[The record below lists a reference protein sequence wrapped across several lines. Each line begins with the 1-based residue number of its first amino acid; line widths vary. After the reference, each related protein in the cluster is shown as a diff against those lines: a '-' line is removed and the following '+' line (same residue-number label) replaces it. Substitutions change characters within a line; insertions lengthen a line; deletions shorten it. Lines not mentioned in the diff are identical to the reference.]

1 MSRDEDQIALY
12 NRWREGDEGAYE
24 PLVESFDPL
33 IQSYANR
40 FKTYPVPMADIRGR
54 AYILTRKALEKYDPS
69 KAKLST
75 HIMAN
80 LAPLQR
86 YVTSRQNPTYLPEQ
100 VSGLYG
106 QVSKAKEDFY
116 TQTGRYPNVTE
127 LSKATKIDPDTVER
141 VEMGIQPMTLV
152 SSIIDEA
159 ENESNV
165 HDAIRTRNM
174 DNLRYLR
181 AELEGKEL
189 KAYDA
194 FVLAMNK
201 GNTIKPSEV
210 AAKLGVPVEDIYA
223 WRKKWTL
230 RLKNA

>member
-1 MSRDEDQIALY
+1 MSRDDEQLELY
-12 NRWREGDEGAYE
+12 NRWIGGDESAYE

-33 IQSYANR
+33 IQNYANR

-54 AYILTRKALEKYDPS
+54 AYLLARKALEKYDPS

-100 VSGLYG
+100 VSSLYG

-116 TQTGRYPNVTE
+116 AQQGRYPNVTE
-127 LSKATKIDPDTVER
+127 LAKVTKIDPDTVER

-159 ENESNV
+159 ENEANV

-174 DNLRYLR
+174 DNIRYLR

-194 FVLAMNK
+194 FLAAMNK
-201 GNTIKPSEV
+201 GQALKPSEV
-210 AAKLGVPVEDIYA
+210 AAKLNVPVEEIYR
-223 WRKKWTL
+223 WRKKWSL
-230 RLKNA
+230 RLKNV